1 MSLEMRITA
10 RDLNEFIESTEHEAR
25 LEGTIRI
32 QNFEGQPGQTIC
44 TINSS
49 KSYFNY
55 LRVNPATQEAEIL
68 YRIYFFAGVGKEYL
82 FSGRNYMQ
90 KDGRDVREIV
100 RDFTTCYG
108 RLTELK
114 TGREVGAGVVRFRTF
129 EDLDAVRSF
138 ADYLKSFRVIGTD
151 NLFVQAQAQLRFFAF
166 TNQVVMREYDLVGSL
181 LT

>member
-1 MSLEMRITA
+1 MRITA

-49 KSYFNY
+49 KSFFNY
-55 LRVNPATQEAEIL
+55 LRINPATQEAEIL
-68 YRIYFFAGVGKEYL
+68 YRIYFFAGVGREYL
-82 FSGRNYMQ
+82 FSGRKYMQ
-90 KDGRDVREIV
+90 KDARDVQEIV

-114 TGREVGAGVVRFRTF
+114 TGREVGAGLLRFRTF
-129 EDLDAVRSF
+129 EDPDAVHSF
-138 ADYLKSFRVIGTD
+138 AEYLKSFRVIGTD
-151 NLFVQAQAQLRFFAF
+151 NPFVQSQAQLRFLAV
-166 TNQVVMREYDLVGSL
+166 TNQFVAREYDLIGNL
-181 LT
+181 LS